1 MQGLGMNDGDK
12 GGGTAGA
19 QAKLET
25 SKMILLTVPNLL
37 DQPSYS
43 VDQLHRLALL
53 AARKAKETRTGLD
66 NHDPGK
72 ESDSKES
79 TRTSITFR
87 WRRERKTVSVR
98 SVGEDSSL
106 NDKTIS
112 NIEAYVTDVGTG
124 AYTRLSVVTE
134 FHGLLDTIG
143 ELTFAIPASSSLLAN
158 PTVFNDADEHD
169 SLLWEIVLLI
179 TSGHERNVEVT
190 FLTMIVVLVVLE
202 RMRRKGKMDEDEEE
216 GITNAQSNELDMN
229 DNLAV
234 RFMNPQIPHSMTP
247 RKSLT
252 MTPIAGPHPSS
263 SKITDIIHASA
274 AAIHAPPRIGSG
286 EADNVAVPD
295 EPAERLGITRHGHT
309 DELGAADQGERHA
322 IGDKATKDGAGA
334 GGRASGGVDLGC
346 GDVARAYPDHGERR
360 TQHPLD
366 LLPPDDAVSGS
377 GARVCVGSTD
387 ADVCSDADRQV
398 GVSGHSVSSFLG
410 CGAKY
415 SGSAGCVPDA
425 AAGGQQLVHT

>member
-53 AARKAKETRTGLD
+53 AARKAKETGALEDDDIDFTNGDTAKDGLD
-66 NHDPGK
+66 
-72 ESDSKES
+72 
-79 TRTSITFR
+79 SIITILEKKATAKKAHEHQSLFVGEEN
-87 WRRERKTVSVR
+87 ERLFQFEVSAKTVHSTTKQFQILKHTSQMSALVLTHDLTRRQLCFAVWTR
-98 SVGEDSSL
+98 SVCGHRVPRAAGH
-106 NDKTIS
+106 NRRI
-112 NIEAYVTDVGTG
+112 NI
-124 AYTRLSVVTE
+124 R
-134 FHGLLDTIG
+134 
-143 ELTFAIPASSSLLAN
+143 N
-158 PTVFNDADEHD
+158 P
-169 SLLWEIVLLI
+169 
-179 TSGHERNVEVT
+179 R
-190 FLTMIVVLVVLE
+190 IVVAAGEPDCLQRRRRTRFAVVGDCTSDYVGARE
-202 RMRRKGKMDEDEEE
+202 ECGSDVSDDDCGAGCVGGVGCGCVRRMRRKGKMDEDEEE

-322 IGDKATKDGAGA
+322 IGDKATKDSAGA

-360 TQHPLD
+360 TQN
-366 LLPPDDAVSGS
+366 S
-377 GARVCVGSTD
+377 
-387 ADVCSDADRQV
+387 
-398 GVSGHSVSSFLG
+398 
-410 CGAKY
+410 
-415 SGSAGCVPDA
+415 
-425 AAGGQQLVHT
+425 

>member
-1 MQGLGMNDGDK
+1 MSAVVLTHDLFEHLAAPTMV
-12 GGGTAGA
+12 GGTRR
-19 QAKLET
+19 
-25 SKMILLTVPNLL
+25 
-37 DQPSYS
+37 
-43 VDQLHRLALL
+43 QLCFAVW
-53 AARKAKETRTGLD
+53 T
-66 NHDPGK
+66 
-72 ESDSKES
+72 
-79 TRTSITFR
+79 
-87 WRRERKTVSVR
+87 R
-98 SVGEDSSL
+98 SVCGHRVPRAAGHDRR
-106 NDKTIS
+106 N
-112 NIEAYVTDVGTG
+112 NI
-124 AYTRLSVVTE
+124 R
-134 FHGLLDTIG
+134 
-143 ELTFAIPASSSLLAN
+143 N
-158 PTVFNDADEHD
+158 P
-169 SLLWEIVLLI
+169 
-179 TSGHERNVEVT
+179 R
-190 FLTMIVVLVVLE
+190 IVVAAGEPDCLQRRRRTRFAVVGDCTSDYVGARE
-202 RMRRKGKMDEDEEE
+202 ECGSDVSDDDCGAGCVGGVGCGCVRRMRRKGKMDEDEEE

-252 MTPIAGPHPSS
+252 MTPFAGPHPSS

-398 GVSGHSVSSFLG
+398 GVSGHSVPSFLG